1 MFDRKWTL
9 KMRKYLIGAALL
21 STAAITPA
29 FAQESAPFT
38 GPHVEGIV
46 GYDDVSEG
54 DGDLMYGVNAGYD
67 FQLGGVIAGIE
78 GEFADSDVKGTG
90 TDLLATGDTFRLNTD
105 RDLYIGARLGFAV
118 TPSTMLYAKG
128 GYTNAKFES
137 RYDDGAGTIY
147 NNGITADGYRLGAG
161 VEQKFNLFGPSGFIK
176 AEYRYSNYKNLDIG
190 QNDFDLETDL
200 DRHQAVVGVGV
211 RF

>member
-1 MFDRKWTL
+1 
-9 KMRKYLIGAALL
+9 MRKYLLGAALL
-21 STAAITPA
+21 SSAAITPA

-38 GPHVEGIV
+38 GPHIEAIT

-54 DGDLMYGVNAGYD
+54 KGDLMYGVNAGYD

-78 GEFADSDVKGTG
+78 GEFADSDVKGSG
-90 TDLLATGDTFRLNTD
+90 QDLLTTGDRFSLNTD
-105 RDLYIGARLGFAV
+105 RDLYVGARLGFAV
-118 TPSTMLYAKG
+118 APSTMIYAKG

-137 RYDDGAGTIY
+137 RFDDGAGTIY
-147 NNGITADGYRLGAG
+147 NNGVTADGYRIGAG
-161 VEQKFNLFGPSGFIK
+161 IEQKFNLFGPSGFIK
-176 AEYRYSNYKNLDIG
+176 AEYRYSNYKNIDIG
-190 QNDFDLETDL
+190 QDDYDLDTDF

>member
-1 MFDRKWTL
+1 
-9 KMRKYLIGAALL
+9 MRKLLIGAALL
-21 STAAITPA
+21 STALATPA
-29 FAQESAPFT
+29 FAQEAAPFT
-38 GPHVEGIV
+38 GPHIEGLV

-54 DGDLMYGVNAGYD
+54 EGDLMYGIAAGYD

-78 GEFADSDVKGTG
+78 GEFADSDVKGTAN
-90 TDLLATGDTFRLNTD
+90 DLVMTGDSFRLNTD
-105 RDLYIGARLGFAV
+105 RDLYVGARLGFAV
-118 TPSTMLYAKG
+118 TPTTMIYAKG
-128 GYTNAKFES
+128 GYTNAKFEG
-137 RYDDGAGTIY
+137 RFDDGAGTIF
-147 NNGITADGYRLGAG
+147 NNGVTADGYRLGAG

-190 QNDFDLETDL
+190 QDDFDREIDV

>member
-1 MFDRKWTL
+1 
-9 KMRKYLIGAALL
+9 MRKYLVAAAFL

-29 FAQESAPFT
+29 YAQEEAPFT
-38 GPHVEGIV
+38 GPHIEGIV

-54 DGDLMYGVNAGYD
+54 DGDLMYGIAGGYD

-78 GEFADSDVKGTG
+78 GEFSDSDVNGRAS
-90 TDLLATGDTFRLNTD
+90 DVIATGDSFRLNTD
-105 RDLYIGARLGFAV
+105 RDLYVGARLGFAV
-118 TPSTMLYAKG
+118 TPSTMIYAKG

-137 RYDDGAGTIY
+137 SFDDGAGTIY
-147 NNGITADGYRLGAG
+147 NNGVTADGYRLGAG
-161 VEQKFNLFGPSGFIK
+161 IEQKFNLFGPSGFT
-176 AEYRYSNYKNLDIG
+176 
-190 QNDFDLETDL
+190 DF